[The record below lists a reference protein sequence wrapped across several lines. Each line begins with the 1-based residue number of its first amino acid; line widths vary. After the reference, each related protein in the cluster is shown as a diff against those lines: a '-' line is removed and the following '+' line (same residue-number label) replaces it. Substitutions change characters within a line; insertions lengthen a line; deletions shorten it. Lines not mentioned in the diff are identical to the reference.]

1 MTFCKNSESLAISR
15 GRFLHRGAT
24 TVAGAA
30 GLTTFPA
37 LTPVKT
43 VRSKLALLLGCL
55 LALTLSGCGDSGTGD
70 APKVRIILVAKDQA
84 FHLED
89 KPELRNPP
97 ITLRQGQI
105 AELVLRNDDPSRVLH
120 CFSISGLDVKTPSI
134 DAGQTLTVTVR
145 PTKRG
150 TLTYACLMHPP
161 MAGKL
166 IVQ

>member
-1 MTFCKNSESLAISR
+1 M
-15 GRFLHRGAT
+15 
-24 TVAGAA
+24 
-30 GLTTFPA
+30 
-37 LTPVKT
+37 KT
-43 VRSKLALLLGCL
+43 ITDKLALLLVL
-55 LALTLSGCGDSGTGD
+55 LNGLTLGGCGGSSTGD
-70 APKVRIILVAKDQA
+70 APKVRIVLVAKDQA

-97 ITLRQGQI
+97 ITLKRGEV

-145 PTKRG
+145 PSKRG

>member
-1 MTFCKNSESLAISR
+1 M
-15 GRFLHRGAT
+15 
-24 TVAGAA
+24 
-30 GLTTFPA
+30 
-37 LTPVKT
+37 KT
-43 VRSKLALLLGCL
+43 IANKLALLLVCL
-55 LALTLSGCGDSGTGD
+55 LALTLAGCGDSSTGD

-84 FHLED
+84 FHLD
-89 KPELRNPP
+89 GKPELRNPP
-97 ITLRQGQI
+97 ITLKQGQI

-120 CFSISGLDVKTPSI
+120 CFSTTGLDVKTPSI
-134 DAGQTLTVTVR
+134 DSGQTLTVTVR

>member
-1 MTFCKNSESLAISR
+1 M
-15 GRFLHRGAT
+15 
-24 TVAGAA
+24 
-30 GLTTFPA
+30 
-37 LTPVKT
+37 KT
-43 VRSKLALLLGCL
+43 IANKLALLLVCL
-55 LALTLSGCGDSGTGD
+55 LALTLAGCGGSSTGD
-70 APKVRIILVAKDQA
+70 APKVRIVLVAKDQA

-97 ITLRQGQI
+97 ITLKRGEV

-145 PTKRG
+145 PSKRG